1 MSKID
6 LILKAIKAGVSASK
20 IIAKYGK
27 KAYNAAKEQ
36 LKQMDKVDKIQG
48 NKPSTKFLLG
58 AGTANIGAMAALD
71 KYEKAKNKKNGGSV
85 NSRTITKKYFKG
97 GMV

>member
-27 KAYNAAKEQ
+27 NLYNKAKAQIKEID
-36 LKQMDKVDKIQG
+36 KIDKVQG

-58 AGTANIGAMAALD
+58 AGTANLVGLIGLD
-71 KYEKAKNKKNGGSV
+71 KMKTKSKKKNSGSA
-85 NSRTITKKYFKG
+85 NSRAIAKKYFKG